1 MFKQTNKQTNKLAKA
16 IFCAAVGLGS
26 ISTANATMVRDDYTA
41 TASGFTSG
49 QVNFS
54 VTYDNANF
62 TTTNFS
68 NGYSND
74 FLNPIFD
81 LGSFTSLFPSINYSN
96 YKFMSFTDNGRLYE
110 GLRLEVSGSGGHFG
124 ASEYDNS
131 RYLNMDTMSF
141 IPLSQLS
148 RTQTDLT
155 AVPPT
160 NNAVPEPESIALM
173 GLGFLG
179 MAASRRKKAV

>member
-1 MFKQTNKQTNKLAKA
+1 
-16 IFCAAVGLGS
+16 VGLGS

-41 TASGFTSG
+41 TIGHIRNVSGFTSG
-49 QVNFS
+49 EQLNFS

-62 TTTNFS
+62 TTTNFP

-81 LGSFTSLFPSINYSN
+81 LGSFTSLFPSIDYSV
-96 YKFMSFTDNGRLYE
+96 YQFVSFTENGRLYE
-110 GLRLEVSGSGGHFG
+110 GLQLEVGGSDGHFR
-124 ASEYDNS
+124 ASEYDNGMYVNDNT
-131 RYLNMDTMSF
+131 RSF
-141 IPLSQLS
+141 IELSQLS

-155 AVPPT
+155 PAPPT

-179 MAASRRKKAV
+179 MAAMRRKKAV